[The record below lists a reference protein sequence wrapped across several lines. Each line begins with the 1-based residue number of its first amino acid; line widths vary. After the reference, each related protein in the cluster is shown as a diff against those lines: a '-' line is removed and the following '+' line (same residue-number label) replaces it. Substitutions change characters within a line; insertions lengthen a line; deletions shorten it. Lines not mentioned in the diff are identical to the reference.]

1 MATTAAR
8 TTVVSSTTVARSRDV
23 ARARVARGGDL
34 AYRRRDDGCRGRRV
48 GARARVVASA
58 RARDVEDGERRYV
71 RQGHANEDVE
81 RERVRA
87 RVRERERA
95 LEGRRRGGERAKTLT
110 TRYDSTRR
118 DAGELLRVRCLSA
131 NEG

>member
-1 MATTAAR
+1 M
-8 TTVVSSTTVARSRDV
+8 TVARSRDV
-23 ARARVARGGDL
+23 AHARVARGGDL

-58 RARDVEDGERRYV
+58 RARDVEDGERHYV

-87 RVRERERA
+87 RVRERKA
-95 LEGRRRGGERAKTLT
+95 LEGRRRGGE
-110 TRYDSTRR
+110 
-118 DAGELLRVRCLSA
+118 
-131 NEG
+131 

>member
-8 TTVVSSTTVARSRDV
+8 TTVASSTTVARSRDV

-34 AYRRRDDGCRGRRV
+34 AYRRRDDGCRRRRV
-48 GARARVVASA
+48 GARARVVASGG
-58 RARDVEDGERRYV
+58 ARDGQEGERRYV

-87 RVRERERA
+87 RVREREREIRGA
-95 LEGRRRGGERAKTLT
+95 TTRRRATKTLT
-110 TRYDSTRR
+110 TRYDSTGR
-118 DAGELLRVRCLSA
+118 DAGKLLRVRCLSA